1 MRKGASFL
9 EQLSEL
15 VQEAS
20 PWEWY
25 TSFKFR
31 VMQLHLLID
40 WERLLDGAQDL
51 FGWGEDLS

>member
-1 MRKGASFL
+1 MREGASFA

-25 TSFKFR
+25 ISFKFR
-31 VMQLHLLID
+31 VLRPQLLD
-40 WERLLDGAQDL
+40 NWERLLDGASD
-51 FGWGEDLS
+51 